1 MLLLILQASVVPTL
15 ERRAD
20 HHAEGHR
27 HDIAVHHVWLVN
39 QFNAE
44 PGLATHQVA
53 GHQKWIVVRA
63 QSRVTL
69 KPLTLAQFKESAA
82 PRDD

>member
-1 MLLLILQASVVPTL
+1 MLMAIVMTLLFIMS
-15 ERRAD
+15 
-20 HHAEGHR
+20 G
-27 HDIAVHHVWLVN
+27 LVN

-63 QSRVTL
+63 NSRVKL
-69 KPLTLAQFKESAA
+69 KPLTLAQFKESAV
-82 PRDD
+82 PRND

>member
-1 MLLLILQASVVPTL
+1 MS
-15 ERRAD
+15 
-20 HHAEGHR
+20 G
-27 HDIAVHHVWLVN
+27 LVN

-63 QSRVTL
+63 KSRVKL
-69 KPLTLAQFKESAA
+69 KPLTLAQFKESAV
-82 PRDD
+82 PRND